1 MKSKTVQFFR
11 SMFLSALFVVST
23 FSLIGV
29 ERSPDS
35 GWTAVHVVAGSLL
48 VLGSA
53 VHLLSNRAWVKA
65 VCHRPVGTLSRGVRR
80 LWHTNL
86 GLLIAGVICAL
97 TGVLWLVSPILRLNR
112 LHTLS
117 GLLMIVVLFIH
128 LILHFRWLVN
138 TIRQLTDGRV
148 QAHGSTPQTQI

>member
-11 SMFLSALFVVST
+11 SMILSALFVVST

-29 ERSPDS
+29 ESHPDS
-35 GWTAVHVVAGSLL
+35 GWTAIHVVTGSLL

-53 VHLLSNRAWVKA
+53 VHLMSNRAWVKA
-65 VCHRPVGTLSRGVRR
+65 VNRRPVGSLSRGVRR

-86 GLLIAGVICAL
+86 GLLIAGAICAL
-97 TGVLWLVSPILRLNR
+97 TGVLWLVSPALQLNR

-117 GLLMIVVLFIH
+117 GLLMIVLLFIH

-138 TIRQLTDGRV
+138 TIRQLTGGRV
-148 QAHGSTPQTQI
+148 QEHGTPQTQI